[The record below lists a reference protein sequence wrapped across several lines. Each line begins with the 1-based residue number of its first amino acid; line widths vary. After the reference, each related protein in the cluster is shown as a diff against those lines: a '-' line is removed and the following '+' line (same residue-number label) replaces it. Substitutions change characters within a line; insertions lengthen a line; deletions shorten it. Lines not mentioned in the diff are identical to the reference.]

1 MNTDQFKNKMIN
13 PTYIT
18 KSMEVRCE
26 EPKPYV
32 DFTDVITNLNGVANG
47 YPDCSYQIMH
57 KLCNQRYNEHQ

>member
-26 EPKPYV
+26 EPKPCV
-32 DFTDVITNLNGVANG
+32 DFTDVINRMDRKKYEALVAESR
-47 YPDCSYQIMH
+47 P
-57 KLCNQRYNEHQ
+57 NE